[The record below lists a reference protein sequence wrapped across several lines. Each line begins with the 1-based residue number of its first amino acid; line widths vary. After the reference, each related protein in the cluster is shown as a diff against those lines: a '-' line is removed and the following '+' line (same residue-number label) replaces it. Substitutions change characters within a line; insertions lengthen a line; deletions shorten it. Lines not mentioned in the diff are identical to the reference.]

1 MWSIIVALISS
12 VIGAFALQKARYD
25 QNHSGAYSIGGYIA
39 FIISF
44 AMLEYALIFMNL
56 AFVFAV
62 WGAGNALLVT
72 LIGRFAYQDDFP
84 ISKIVSLVLI
94 LVGLVG
100 VSLT

>member
-44 AMLEYALIFMNL
+44 AMLEYTLIFMNL

-62 WGAGNALLVT
+62 WGAALPFFSIAPLKKRRMVHGDW
-72 LIGRFAYQDDFP
+72 LPCFLYP
-84 ISKIVSLVLI
+84 E
-94 LVGLVG
+94 
-100 VSLT
+100 